1 LSLRI
6 GHIRD
11 IKLIYTYNNVRHKV
25 KITSAKCIEDSAKC
39 LILHQ
44 SISVILNPS
53 INKFKSKK
61 MMSSNVSNQ
70 SGNSYKIWKQI
81 FMVFILIQA
90 AGELAIGFTLLFNL
104 PMAMENFNTPY
115 APDMEVLGLTLGL
128 YLFLL
133 TTLMVLSFIW
143 IRKSNRAGVTLGI
156 IIGLFL
162 ISFGVGMLVKF
173 GQTQAL
179 WVDGFRGGLTV
190 LLAYMAGKS
199 MKYQKLN

>member
-1 LSLRI
+1 MFNSSSAFQ
-6 GHIRD
+6 
-11 IKLIYTYNNVRHKV
+11 YNF
-25 KITSAKCIEDSAKC
+25 D
-39 LILHQ
+39 
-44 SISVILNPS
+44 PS
-53 INKFKSKK
+53 IKKLKLNK
-61 MMSSNVSNQ
+61 MTNSNDSNQ
-70 SGNSYKIWKQI
+70 AGKLNKIWKQI
-81 FMVFILIQA
+81 FMVFILLQA
-90 AGELAIGFTLLFNL
+90 VVELAIGFTLLFNL

-115 APDMEVLGLTLGL
+115 SPDMEVLGLTLGL

-179 WVDGFRGGLTV
+179 LIDGFRGGLTV
-190 LLAYMAGKS
+190 FLAYMARNGIK
-199 MKYQKLN
+199 QQ